1 MLCWERRAVT
11 VRLSSGVNL
20 LRVNGAPITRWEHV
34 AGVTGPLPYSPKK
47 VGSTSHF
54 ISIVHKI
61 SGVLCLSTTSD
72 SESCFH
78 WICQMSGLS
87 PLSSPALL
95 GGKPHG
101 GTPAPSTYTS
111 HCVCLC
117 LTVFLSLPLFLT
129 YTHTHML
136 PYVIHTHT
144 YTSMHTYISMHTCT
158 HTLTY
163 AHHSEDA
170 YACVHNTL
178 GWRFRQTARGR
189 SYPLTWSPPSENT
202 GCSLCIKSLWA
213 PHQQGH
219 CDS

>member
-20 LRVNGAPITRWEHV
+20 LRVDGAPVTRWEHV

-54 ISIVHKI
+54 ISIIHKI
-61 SGVLCLSTTSD
+61 SRVLCLSTTSD
-72 SESCFH
+72 SESCFQ

-87 PLSSPALL
+87 PSFQPCPARWQASWGNPSPLHVHKPLCLSL
-95 GGKPHG
+95 
-101 GTPAPSTYTS
+101 S
-111 HCVCLC
+111 HCISL
-117 LTVFLSLPLFLT
+117 FLSFSHIH
-129 YTHTHML
+129 THTL

-202 GCSLCIKSLWA
+202 GCSLCIKSFWA
-213 PHQQGH
+213 PRQQGH
-219 CDS
+219 CDG